1 MELSR
6 WMHTDLAVEE
16 RERFAGDGGEIPGVA
31 LEEVVIE
38 EAELKVTTVEIIN
51 EKGAQA
57 MGKPV
62 GTYITLESDFYNYEE
77 SCLEQLASYIRRL
90 LPETEKPYLTVGLG
104 NADMT
109 ADSLGPITVAHLRIN
124 AHLSEVGGMSGI
136 TPGVM
141 AQTGMETAHIIKGI
155 VEETHPGAVIVV
167 DALAARS
174 TERLGRTIQLTDTG
188 IHPGSGVGNHRMG
201 INEETLGV
209 PVIAI
214 GVPTVVGTATIACDT
229 LDVLVDFLEQEPKTK
244 AMAETIREMPGQE
257 RQQVM
262 QELMGKGLGGL
273 FVTPKDID
281 EVVVRL
287 GGFVAEGI
295 NRAVE
300 AHVTWME
307 GKSEDTENHKQ

>member
-1 MELSR
+1 MELGR
-6 WMHTDLAVEE
+6 WMHTDLAVEA
-16 RERFAGDGGEIPGVA
+16 RESFEGDGGEIPGVS
-31 LEEVVIE
+31 LEEVVIA
-38 EAELKVTTVEIIN
+38 EAELKVTTVEILN
-51 EKGAQA
+51 EAGEKA

-77 SCLEQLASYIRRL
+77 SCLEQLAAYIRRL
-90 LPETEKPYLTVGLG
+90 LPETDRPFLTVGLG
-104 NADMT
+104 NQDMT
-109 ADSLGPITVAHLRIN
+109 ADSLGPVAVNHLRIN
-124 AHLSEVGGMSGI
+124 AHLSEIGGMSGI

-155 VEETHPGAVIVV
+155 VEATRPGAVIVV

-174 TERLGRTIQLTDTG
+174 TARLGRTIQLTDTG

-201 INEETLGV
+201 INEESLGV

-229 LDVLVDFLEQEPKTK
+229 LDALAGCLEQEPQTK
-244 AMAETIREMPGQE
+244 AMAETIRAMSGPE
-257 RQQVM
+257 RHQVM

-281 EVVVRL
+281 ETVVRL

-300 AHVTWME
+300 AQVTWQEKKVME
-307 GKSEDTENHKQ
+307 